1 MKKSEEPVTLTNA
14 SYGGKG
20 KGRAILTCSFLLH
33 VALFAYWIAVHVHE
47 SSLMAN
53 AEFFS
58 KGQHHFAKMSE
69 FPGRWKYLTL
79 VNMCLQTIFFGLSC
93 IGHFLPSGRLQKIFM
108 WFLDMM
114 FTTIVFPTT
123 FLICSVFWPIYL
135 VDSDSIYP
143 NILQKLLP
151 SYLNHIYHTAIVV
164 TVLLELFTVCHHYP
178 GALLGVFVM
187 GSFNFGYLC
196 LMIYSLFTR
205 GTWPYRFMNKL
216 SQPGLLTF
224 FGISFL
230 LYVAMYYIGKM
241 LSHLRWGERLRHVK
255 ED

>member
-79 VNMCLQTIFFGLSC
+79 VNMVCYVISRDTYFNYLYAVSADNFLWSVLYWPFFTKWKA
-93 IGHFLPSGRLQKIFM
+93 PEN
-108 WFLDMM
+108 
-114 FTTIVFPTT
+114 
-123 FLICSVFWPIYL
+123 IY
-135 VDSDSIYP
+135 
-143 NILQKLLP
+143 
-151 SYLNHIYHTAIVV
+151 VV
-164 TVLLELFTVCHHYP
+164 
-178 GALLGVFVM
+178 
-187 GSFNFGYLC
+187 S
-196 LMIYSLFTR
+196 
-205 GTWPYRFMNKL
+205 
-216 SQPGLLTF
+216 
-224 FGISFL
+224 
-230 LYVAMYYIGKM
+230 
-241 LSHLRWGERLRHVK
+241 
-255 ED
+255 